1 MKLIVT
7 QPSNALVPTLPCL
20 LEFQV
25 LLVMTTSA
33 IRVSAHITQLFQ
45 MVECILLTHYGMEKG
60 AVGQT
65 LAALSIPLH
74 GLLKVFLL
82 LQLKT

>member
-33 IRVSAHITQLFQ
+33 IRVSADITQLHQ
-45 MVECILLTHYGMEKG
+45 VVCILPTLYGMERG
-60 AVGQT
+60 AAGQT

-82 LQLKT
+82 LQLKR